1 MLIKAYAKIRFNLLK
16 DYIMALISLFNID
29 KNYDV
34 KQLLKGVDF
43 QLNEGERV
51 AVVGQ
56 NGCGKS
62 TLLKIISG
70 EVEADE
76 GNRVKDRSVI
86 VDSLD
91 QNPKFTEG
99 LNVRDAI
106 ENELTELKEAKER
119 YEELATLIGEDFENK
134 KLLDEHANV
143 SNYLDHHNAWNL
155 DDKVERVLQEFK
167 LKEYEYRDVNSL
179 SGGEQRRVALASLI
193 LKKPDV
199 LLLDEPTNHL
209 DVYMVEF
216 LEEILLKEKFTLLI
230 ISHDR
235 HFINSIATRIVEVE
249 NMNIVSYEGGYD
261 NYLVLKEERMKSMA
275 KTHNTLLKFL
285 KREEEWLSRG
295 VRARLT
301 RNQGRKARVFELRE
315 QAQKDPTLIRKMQIE
330 LEREKKSFNRGDEK
344 GMSKKKMLFD
354 IENLHYSI
362 AGKNLIEGFTTR
374 ILQRDKIAI
383 VGHNGSGKSTMLKLL
398 LGRLKP
404 NKGIIDQGEFKIGYF
419 DQHREMLDNNKSILD
434 TFCPDGGD
442 IVDVMGRNMH
452 VFAYMKSFLF
462 PEEYMTKKIGMLSG
476 GEKNRV
482 ALALLFTKKTDCLIL
497 DEPTNDLD
505 IQTIN
510 ILEEKLL
517 NFPGALIF
525 VSHDRYFIDKIAT
538 KLLIFKGDG
547 VVEESFQEYSE
558 YLLIEKNI
566 NDLYEIEKTIK
577 QKPVGVER
585 CVNPPKQKTKLSY
598 KDQRDLERLPD
609 LIEAL
614 ETKIE
619 EITACLYDP
628 ACYEEKGL
636 VNVADELKKVE
647 AEYEVMSE
655 RYLEVLE
662 MEEELS

>member
-1 MLIKAYAKIRFNLLK
+1 MKIL
-16 DYIMALISLFNID
+16 AEQ
-29 KNYDV
+29 V
-34 KQLLKGVDF
+34 
-43 QLNEGERV
+43 
-51 AVVGQ
+51 
-56 NGCGKS
+56 
-62 TLLKIISG
+62 TP
-70 EVEADE
+70 DE
-76 GNRVKDRSVI
+76 GTRV
-86 VDSLD
+86 VDKSIIIDNLD
-91 QNPKFTEG
+91 QMPSFEEG

-106 ENELTELKEAKER
+106 ESELTDLSAAKKRYDELSN
-119 YEELATLIGEDFENK
+119 LIAEDFDNQ
-134 KLLDEHANV
+134 KLLDEHAKI

-155 DDKVERVLQEFK
+155 DDKIERVLQEFK
-167 LKEYEYRDVNSL
+167 LKEYEYRNVNTL

-216 LEEILLKEKFTLLI
+216 LEEILLKEKFTLLL

-235 HFINSIATRIVEVE
+235 HFINSIATRVVEVE
-249 NMNIVSYEGGYD
+249 NMNVVSYDGGYD
-261 NYLVLKEERMKSMA
+261 RYLVLKEERMKSMA
-275 KTHNTLLKFL
+275 KSHETLLKFL

-315 QAQKDPTLIRKMQIE
+315 QAKKDPTLIRKMQVD
-330 LEREKKSFNRGDEK
+330 LEREKKSFNRGEEK

-354 IENLHYSI
+354 IENLHYNI

-383 VGHNGSGKSTMLKLL
+383 IGHNGSGKSTLLKLL
-398 LGRLKP
+398 LGKIQP
-404 NKGIIDQGEFKIGYF
+404 IKGSIEQGEFNIGYF
-419 DQHREMLDNNKSILD
+419 DQHRDMLDDNKNIID
-434 TFCPDGGD
+434 IFCPDGGD
-442 IVDVMGRNMH
+442 IVDVQGKNMH
-452 VFAYMKSFLF
+452 VFAYLKSFLF
-462 PEEYMTKKIGMLSG
+462 PEEYLAKKVGLLSG

-482 ALALLFTKKTDCLIL
+482 ALALLFTRKVDCLIL

-525 VSHDRYFIDKIAT
+525 VSHDRYFIDKIAN
-538 KLLIFKGDG
+538 KLFIFKGNG

-566 NDLYEIEKTIK
+566 NELYKIEKEIK
-577 QKPVGVER
+577 TEKAKEEET
-585 CVNPPKQKTKLSY
+585 PKKEKKQTKLSY
-598 KDQRDLERLPD
+598 KDQRDLERLP
-609 LIEAL
+609 EV
-614 ETKIE
+614 IE
-619 EITACLYDP
+619 ELEAKMEEINACLYDP
-628 ACYEEKGL
+628 TCYEEKGL
-636 VNVADELKKVE
+636 ANVADELKKVE
-647 AEYEVMSE
+647 EEYEKVSE

-662 MEEELS
+662 MEEELSK

>member
-1 MLIKAYAKIRFNLLK
+1 
-16 DYIMALISLFNID
+16 MALVGLFNIA

-51 AVVGQ
+51 AIVGQ

-70 EVEADE
+70 EVTADE
-76 GNRVKDRSVI
+76 GTRVLDKSVLI
-86 VDSLD
+86 DSLD
-91 QNPKFTEG
+91 QNPTFSEG

-106 ENELTELKEAKER
+106 ENELADLSHAKQR
-119 YEELATLIGEDFENK
+119 YEELSNLIAEDFENK
-134 KLLDEHANV
+134 KLLDEHANI

-155 DDKVERVLQEFK
+155 DDKIERVLQEFK
-167 LKEYEYRDVNSL
+167 LKEYEYRDVNTL

-235 HFINSIATRIVEVE
+235 HFINSIVTRIVEVE
-249 NMNIVSYEGGYD
+249 NMNIYSYEGGYD
-261 NYLVLKEERMKSMA
+261 QYLVLKEARMQSMA

-285 KREEEWLSRG
+285 KKEEEWLSRG

-315 QAQKDPTLIRKMQIE
+315 QAKKDPTLIRKMQID
-330 LEREKKSFNRGDEK
+330 LEREKKSFNRGDDK
-344 GMSKKKMLFD
+344 GVSKKKMLFD
-354 IENLHYSI
+354 IENLHYKI
-362 AGKNLIEGFTTR
+362 AGKNLIENFTTR
-374 ILQRDKIAI
+374 ILQRDRIAI
-383 VGHNGSGKSTMLKLL
+383 VGHNGSGKSTLLKLL
-398 LGRLKP
+398 LGRIKP
-404 NKGIIDQGEFKIGYF
+404 NKGKIDKGEFKIGYF
-419 DQHREMLDNNKSILD
+419 DQHREMLNEEKTIMD

-442 IVDVMGRNMH
+442 IVDVMGNNMH

-462 PEEYMTKKIGMLSG
+462 PEEYMQKKLGQLSG

-482 ALALLFTKKTDCLIL
+482 ALALLFTRKVDCLIL

-525 VSHDRYFIDKIAT
+525 VSHDRYFIDKIAN
-538 KLLIFKGDG
+538 KLLIFKGNG

-566 NDLYEIEKTIK
+566 NELYEIEKEVKTIK
-577 QKPVGVER
+577 AVGIDLRVAPKPE
-585 CVNPPKQKTKLSY
+585 KKKTKLSY

-614 ETKIE
+614 EAKIE
-619 EITACLYDP
+619 ELNACLYDP

-636 VNVADELKKVE
+636 VNVADELKRVE
-647 AEYEVMSE
+647 AEYEEMSE

-662 MEEELS
+662 MEEELG